1 MTSSFTQERIKKKV
15 ESCADGSTGTCSS
28 ASASGAVD
36 KGREIGQ
43 PEEED
48 VDDVGVCS
56 SIVHRHKKM
65 KMTTVKMITT
75 TTTTTSQRSVNDE
88 KGTRQV
94 TTKSSPGATTFVQ
107 NPVVSTKITT
117 KTTAT
122 TDITTTSSCDYV
134 DTENGTIQQQQ
145 QQQQHGLYGSRI
157 ANSKTPKQ
165 DDQACLLRRHEK
177 LAQLVELLTVPSAAN
192 KSKILNGIRNVPGDS
207 SQKEDGPADDKD
219 DDDEDMWILKK
230 VEPLL
235 DEDPTLASMMI
246 SPTSVVSVPSFS
258 FLSSSSRLALGKI
271 GSYCLL
277 LHLAC
282 KYHPECPDLIMYI
295 AGNNKD
301 ALTVK
306 DGHRGRI
313 PLHYLLDDSGSDIS
327 SRNFNA
333 KTWNSGASSSTLRSS
348 TTATTSNAAKS
359 FVDLIRTLISY
370 FTTRWSFDTYSDEN
384 GENLLHT
391 LCRRLN
397 QLPPH
402 VLSLD
407 LVQFIYSLAPNAIKR
422 RLKCQK
428 GRLPLHLAVLSATTS
443 STGANAS
450 ISNRII
456 HFLLDMYPKATSIK
470 DSDKNTLLHLLFR
483 NEVPS
488 DFGIVQRVINMCPTS
503 LHIQDPIGHLPIHVF
518 CGSADTVTAT
528 TKNTSAGTIKTTG
541 NATGTNMIRR
551 RQQRRRRRRRIP
563 LQHLQLLAGELPY
576 SVDREYGPGKVLPI
590 HLVIRHAHD
599 DDIMAALQ
607 FLIDFNPRT
616 LLSAESYDGGL
627 PIHEACLRNHLE
639 AVTLIADRC
648 PECLDKR
655 HPQLMLPI
663 HCAAD
668 FEDPAMLFH
677 LMDRRYHAFFHNNP
691 RRDSSSLG
699 EDERKLYLHAILH
712 DENLP
717 SKEKIVKALMKGVIV
732 RSRRRQEESAGS
744 GKSSVLL
751 SKHSGG
757 DDNNVGELRCE
768 RWFDQNGA
776 LPLHIAAA
784 TRAPTGI
791 IELLVKA
798 YPEAVKVKDIWGR
811 LPLHCDMLNEY
822 PQFDLQS
829 YWPESKSV
837 RDALGCLPIHYA
849 CRTGVSWTTIQR
861 LCMPPASIFANASN
875 HRGEYPLHMACE
887 RGHISSIN
895 SILDL
900 KASDNFVGKPNS
912 DGMTPFLLLAQCDG
926 KGETL
931 KRDMNNE
938 ESSSGGS
945 KYLETLWKLLK
956 RNPNVIS
963 SGFSNSFSKRE

>member
-1 MTSSFTQERIKKKV
+1 MTSTSSSSSSSSTKKRMMKV
-15 ESCADGSTGTCSS
+15 ESSGTDGSSSTTGTLSS
-28 ASASGAVD
+28 SSDSAVD
-36 KGREIGQ
+36 GDRETGQ
-43 PEEED
+43 RQSESE

-56 SIVHRHKKM
+56 FVHRSKRM
-65 KMTTVKMITT
+65 
-75 TTTTTSQRSVNDE
+75 
-88 KGTRQV
+88 
-94 TTKSSPGATTFVQ
+94 
-107 NPVVSTKITT
+107 
-117 KTTAT
+117 KTTANAT
-122 TDITTTSSCDYV
+122 ATATANATGRD
-134 DTENGTIQQQQ
+134 NAGTKDGTKQLHHQHHQQEQEQ
-145 QQQQHGLYGSRI
+145 EQEQEQQQHGLYGQQGT
-157 ANSKTPKQ
+157 AQLTVTPIN
-165 DDQACLLRRHEK
+165 DDQASLRRRRRHEK
-177 LAQLVELLTVPSAAN
+177 LAQLVELLTVTTSVAN
-192 KSKILNGIRNVPGDS
+192 KSRILHGIRNVPTD
-207 SQKEDGPADDKD
+207 SQKKAFCPTTHDNYD
-219 DDDEDMWILKK
+219 DDDNDNDMQILKK
-230 VEPLL
+230 VKLL
-235 DEDPTLASMMI
+235 LHEEPTLASMMI
-246 SPTSVVSVPSFS
+246 SPTLITSI
-258 FLSSSSRLALGKI
+258 SSSSSSSSSSLRLALGKI
-271 GSYCLL
+271 GSYFLL

-282 KYHPECPDLIMYI
+282 KFHPECPNLIMYI
-295 AGNNKD
+295 ADKNKD

-313 PLHYLLDDSGSDIS
+313 PLHYLLDIGNGDSDR
-327 SRNFNA
+327 SRNAN
-333 KTWNSGASSSTLRSS
+333 NSGTSWNPGTSFPSARS
-348 TTATTSNAAKS
+348 TTATTSQAAKS
-359 FVDLIRTLISY
+359 YVNIVRTLRSR

-384 GENLLHT
+384 GEHLLHT
-391 LCRRLN
+391 VCRRLN
-397 QLPPH
+397 QVPPN

-407 LVQFIYSLAPNAIKR
+407 LVQFIYSLAPNTIKR

-428 GRLPLHLAVLSATTS
+428 DRLPLHLAVLSATTS
-443 STGANAS
+443 STGTNPS
-450 ISNRII
+450 TISSII
-456 HFLLDMYPKATSIK
+456 HFLLDMYPKAASIK
-470 DSDKNTLLHLLFR
+470 DSDKNTLLHLLFL
-483 NEVPS
+483 NERPS
-488 DFGIVQRVINMCPTS
+488 DFGIVQRVINTCPTS
-503 LHIQDPIGHLPIHVF
+503 LHVQDPIGHLPIHVL
-518 CGSADTVTAT
+518 CGAADTVTAAT
-528 TKNTSAGTIKTTG
+528 TTTNSASAGTGLKTTG
-541 NATGTNMIRR
+541 NAAGTNMIRR

-599 DDIMAALQ
+599 DDLMAALQ

-627 PIHEACLRNHLE
+627 PIHEACLRNHLQ

-668 FEDPAMLFH
+668 FEDPAMLFL
-677 LMDRRYHAFFHNNP
+677 LMDRRYRSFFQTNP
-691 RRDSSSLG
+691 RRNSNSLR
-699 EDERKLYLHAILH
+699 EDERKLYLHAVLH

-732 RSRRRQEESAGS
+732 RSKRKQEGS
-744 GKSSVLL
+744 TGTGNSSTMQ
-751 SKHSGG
+751 SKHITS
-757 DDNNVGELRCE
+757 DDGNNSKDDELRCE

-784 TRAPTGI
+784 TRAPTDI

-798 YPEAVKVKDIWGR
+798 YPEAVKVKDVWGR
-811 LPLHCDMLNEY
+811 LPLHCDMFNEY

-837 RDALGCLPIHYA
+837 RDAMGCLPIHYA
-849 CRTGVSWTTIQR
+849 CRAGVSWTTVQR
-861 LCMPPASIFANASN
+861 LCMPPASVFANSSN
-875 HRGEYPLHMACE
+875 CRGEYPLHMACE

-895 SILDL
+895 SILEL

-931 KRDMNNE
+931 RGDINDD
-938 ESSSGGS
+938 ESPHDGS

-963 SGFSNSFSKRE
+963 SGFSNSSSKRE